1 MRVIPP
7 QSISDIS
14 SSTIMEPDTDVGEVA
29 WVSAGSY
36 TIGDQRIRTTTHK
49 VYEAISTHS
58 GRTALPEVDTVYW
71 FEVGP
76 TNKWALFDLYRNTS
90 SVIPT
95 GGFSTSIALGKRID
109 AIAVLGARITDIT
122 VQVTSVAG
130 GGIVYGPTTF
140 PLVSRDVQDYYDYFF
155 MDFDYKPSILIFDIP
170 PFIDAIVTISS
181 TASGTISSVVLGT
194 SEYIGYTLKG
204 HKNDALNFSLI
215 TRDTYGNST
224 LVQRRSVPKTSQT
237 IIVKKNDL
245 ANLLRLRDQL
255 NAAPAVWSGLDD
267 STEGYFEAL
276 LILGIYKNLSIS
288 IDYPEYVTCTLELE
302 EL

>member
-7 QSISDIS
+7 RSITSISY
-14 SSTIMEPDTDVGEVA
+14 STILEPDPNVGEVE

-36 TIGDQRIRTTTHK
+36 TAGVRRIRTTTHK

-58 GRTALPEVDTVYW
+58 GRTALPEQDGVYW

-90 SVIPT
+90 STIPA
-95 GGFSTSIALGKRID
+95 GGFSTTLALGKRVD
-109 AIAVLGARITDIT
+109 AIAILGARITDIT
-122 VQVTSVAG
+122 VTVTSVTG
-130 GGIVYGPTTF
+130 GGTVYGPTTF
-140 PLVSRDVQDYYDYFF
+140 SLVSRDVQDYYDYFF
-155 MDFDYKPSILIFDIP
+155 MDFDYKPSILIFNIP
-170 PFIDAIVTISS
+170 PYIDAIVTISS
-181 TASGTISSVVLGT
+181 TASGSIASVVLGT
-194 SEYIGYTLKG
+194 SEYIGYTQKG

-215 TRDTYGNST
+215 TRDAYGNST

-237 IIVKKNDL
+237 LIVKKQDL
-245 ANLLRLRDQL
+245 TNLLRLRETL

-267 STEGYFEAL
+267 STEGYFDAL
-276 LILGIYKNLSIS
+276 LILGIYKSLSIS